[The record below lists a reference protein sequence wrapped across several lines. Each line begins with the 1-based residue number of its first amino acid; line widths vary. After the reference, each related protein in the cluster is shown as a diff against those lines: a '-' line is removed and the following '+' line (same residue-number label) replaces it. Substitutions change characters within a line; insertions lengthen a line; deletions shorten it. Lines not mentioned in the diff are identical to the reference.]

1 MNARGVH
8 FKYNQCRSLAL
19 AAFLA
24 SLVISAAMLGVA
36 NVQAQTAVSLKVGTF
51 KQSAQT
57 PSWAAKKL
65 GFYEKRG
72 LGVELIEF
80 RNGQEAIA
88 ALQSGSIDIIPSTPG
103 TAMVA
108 QERGFKLAVVSQI
121 EVAHS
126 KAPDTGSI
134 QVLKD
139 SPVQS
144 LADLAGKKI
153 AIAALRA
160 PPHLGVKMLLERA
173 GVDLKTVTFLEM
185 PYGAQVDA
193 LRGKQIDA
201 LATVDPFTTQLRI
214 SGLGRVI
221 SWNYVESVPEQPL
234 GAFYTRTDYAA
245 RNEAVLDKFVGAL
258 HEAMDYLN
266 ADETRARVLIAE
278 YSGLDPKLL
287 AEMPLNAWD
296 YRIKPEV
303 WQRIV
308 DMLVANAELQSA
320 HKVDDFLSDY
330 IRARLK

>member
-1 MNARGVH
+1 
-8 FKYNQCRSLAL
+8 
-19 AAFLA
+19 
-24 SLVISAAMLGVA
+24 
-36 NVQAQTAVSLKVGTF
+36 
-51 KQSAQT
+51 
-57 PSWAAKKL
+57 
-65 GFYEKRG
+65 
-72 LGVELIEF
+72 
-80 RNGQEAIA
+80 
-88 ALQSGSIDIIPSTPG
+88 
-103 TAMVA
+103 
-108 QERGFKLAVVSQI
+108 
-121 EVAHS
+121 
-126 KAPDTGSI
+126 
-134 QVLKD
+134 
-139 SPVQS
+139 
-144 LADLAGKKI
+144 
-153 AIAALRA
+153 
-160 PPHLGVKMLLERA
+160 MLLERA

>member
-1 MNARGVH
+1 MN
-8 FKYNQCRSLAL
+8 Q
-19 AAFLA
+19 
-24 SLVISAAMLGVA
+24 LGVFHRPEGDLELETVKFPICDSA
-36 NVQAQTAVSLKVGTF
+36 GQVQQIGEIYLDVTRWRRLERDAVEIADRQGELLTMQREFVSMISHEFRTPLTAIQGAHYLLRKRIDQTADEKVTRY
-51 KQSAQT
+51 
-57 PSWAAKKL
+57 L
-65 GFYEKRG
+65 
-72 LGVELIEF
+72 ELQGE
-80 RNGQEAIA
+80 
-88 ALQSGSIDIIPSTPG
+88 
-103 TAMVA
+103 
-108 QERGFKLAVVSQI
+108 
-121 EVAHS
+121 
-126 KAPDTGSI
+126 SI